1 MWHTHPLGQILIV
14 TAGCGRVQREGGPI
28 EEIRPGDVVWI
39 PPDEKHWHGAT
50 PTTAMSHIAVVEEL
64 NDSLGDILEKVGD
77 EQYEGSSNAR

>member
-1 MWHTHPLGQILIV
+1 LIATW
-14 TAGCGRVQREGGPI
+14 TARTLF
-28 EEIRPGDVVWI
+28 WI

>member
-1 MWHTHPLGQILIV
+1 LDVAAHSLPV

>member
-1 MWHTHPLGQILIV
+1 
-14 TAGCGRVQREGGPI
+14 
-28 EEIRPGDVVWI
+28 VVWI

-77 EQYEGSSNAR
+77 EQYEGSSNADNSVRAVHVAIKIGNEKSASLQRLIVHR